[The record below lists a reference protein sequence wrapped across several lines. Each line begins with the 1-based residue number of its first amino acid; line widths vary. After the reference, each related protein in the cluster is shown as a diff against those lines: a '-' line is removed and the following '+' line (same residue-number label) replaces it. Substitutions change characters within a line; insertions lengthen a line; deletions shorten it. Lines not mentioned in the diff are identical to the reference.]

1 MLAQEEAYMLSC
13 YRGTGCAPKASSA
26 TKSAAAV
33 AKAENE
39 KAHQSAMEII
49 AKEMRFLDVVLSVQC
64 PNGVEVKATARLDT
78 GANTDVCSPELAA
91 VLKQN
96 KVRWGSAGGHFVE
109 VCGGNSH
116 QPAGMLEVP
125 VIVPARQLGLS
136 RTVELDVDAVIMP
149 IPTGCE
155 LLLGLPTLLNSGLLT
170 AVMAGMTET
179 KSAAGVPDSR
189 NEDDDPIGSW
199 ESIDR
204 ADEYAQDIV
213 MPTVGGTAC
222 RRVRAG
228 HCHAYCR
235 RNGCGEGGHY
245 DRAEQV

>member
-1 MLAQEEAYMLSC
+1 MHRSLLQL
-13 YRGTGCAPKASSA
+13 
-26 TKSAAAV
+26 

-204 ADEYAQDIV
+204 ADE
-213 MPTVGGTAC
+213 
-222 RRVRAG
+222 
-228 HCHAYCR
+228 
-235 RNGCGEGGHY
+235 
-245 DRAEQV
+245 

>member
-13 YRGTGCAPKASSA
+13 YRGTGCAPKASNA

-96 KVRWGSAGGHFVE
+96 KVRWGSAGGHF
-109 VCGGNSH
+109 
-116 QPAGMLEVP
+116 
-125 VIVPARQLGLS
+125 R
-136 RTVELDVDAVIMP
+136 R
-149 IPTGCE
+149 
-155 LLLGLPTLLNSGLLT
+155 
-170 AVMAGMTET
+170 
-179 KSAAGVPDSR
+179 GVR
-189 NEDDDPIGSW
+189 G
-199 ESIDR
+199 
-204 ADEYAQDIV
+204 
-213 MPTVGGTAC
+213 
-222 RRVRAG
+222 
-228 HCHAYCR
+228 
-235 RNGCGEGGHY
+235 
-245 DRAEQV
+245 